1 VAGCGKTSREAAK
14 ARRGLLWQVAHL
26 IIIEVSILGQIMNSF
41 YWTQSLLVIVV
52 AILAFF
58 ISFGPSQ
65 NRVKWITGLGIT
77 ASVALFVA
85 NQVVMNKTGK
95 DLDWQLNCWLS
106 PSGVDCPKSI
116 NTAVQMAP
124 PDQQITVSPAE
135 IPTVLTTTP
144 AVSATEYAEQALT
157 EYNLKNYT
165 KARELHK
172 QACAGGVAR
181 SCNRLA
187 MMWANGKGG
196 DQDSEI
202 ACALVKQACDGG
214 DALGCVNSGL
224 YAEGDACAPPNQ
236 ERALEF
242 FKRACDAGNADGC
255 QELDKHNAR

>member
-1 VAGCGKTSREAAK
+1 M
-14 ARRGLLWQVAHL
+14 
-26 IIIEVSILGQIMNSF
+26 MNSF
-41 YWTQSLLVIVV
+41 YCTQSLLVIFG

-58 ISFGPSQ
+58 ISFPHSQ
-65 NRVKWITGLGIT
+65 NRGKLIAAVGIT

-95 DLDWQLNCWLS
+95 DLDWQLNSWLS
-106 PSGVDCPKSI
+106 PDGVDCPKSI
-116 NTAVQMAP
+116 NTAVQMVP
-124 PDQQITVSPAE
+124 PDQQITVSPAD

-144 AVSATEYAEQALT
+144 AVSATEYAEQART
-157 EYNLKNYT
+157 EYNVKNYT

-181 SCNRLA
+181 SCNSLA
-187 MMWANGKGG
+187 MMWADTKGG

-214 DALGCVNSGL
+214 DALGCYNSGM
-224 YAEGDACAPPNQ
+224 YAGGDVCGPPNEQ
-236 ERALEF
+236 RASEY

-255 QELDKHNAR
+255 RELGWRNAAR